1 MHLFMVRTSS
11 LGYVFCL
18 VVLILCLFEVS
29 LPGKWLSLASAVCSH
44 ELILK
49 EPGSIGR
56 LMRPAALPLLSL
68 LLIVELQAGA
78 SVTMVM
84 VAVC

>member
-1 MHLFMVRTSS
+1 MS
-11 LGYVFCL
+11 CL

-29 LPGKWLSLASAVCSH
+29 PPGKRLGLESAVCSH
-44 ELILK
+44 ELIFK
-49 EPGSIGR
+49 EPSSIGR

-78 SVTMVM
+78 GVAMVM